1 MKNMTIRNG
10 IIMDKQTFE
19 RAMQGSSVRQKH
31 LLTALSVVT
40 FILMLLV
47 SWGAQAVDLES
58 VDYQATSSSK
68 SRLILNFSGTAPEP
82 NTFSMDDPA
91 RIVLDFVG
99 VKNKLDDKNQQI
111 NVGLTRSIATVEA
124 GERTRMVINMARPV
138 PYTVDVSGNTVVVM
152 LETGSATA
160 STSTAPSRTAATGRS
175 VTDIDFRRGE
185 MGEARVLIHLSDDG
199 AAVDIRRQR
208 DNEVVVDLVGVSL
221 PEKLQRRLDVI
232 DFATPIHFIQSTAEG
247 NNTRMLL
254 TTSGDFEHLAYQS
267 DKLLVVE
274 VKPVV
279 ETDTDGVAMPGMGS
293 DQGYTGEKLSLNF
306 QNIEVRA
313 VLQLLADF
321 TGMNLVTSDTVQ
333 GNLTLRLRNVPW
345 DQALD
350 IILKTKGLDKRINGN
365 VMLVA
370 PAAEIAARE
379 KQELEARRQLVE
391 LEPLFSDFIEINFA
405 KASEIAGIL
414 RSDSQ
419 QAGASSSRM
428 GFLSER
434 GSVTVDERT
443 NSLLIRDTS
452 AQLSDIR
459 RLIERLDIPVRQVL
473 IESRIVIANNDFTR
487 ELGVRFGGSARS
499 RTLGAGTDGRLSG
512 MQVDGGNRN
521 LINPSRGAGSQL
533 GQTGNLNV
541 NLPVTNPAGTVAL
554 ALAKLPL
561 GMILELELSAMQEE
575 GKGEIIS
582 SPRVITSNQKQATIE
597 QGTEIPYQEASS
609 SGATSVSFKEA
620 TLKLDVTPQITP
632 DDRIVMDLE
641 VNKDEVG
648 EIFLGVPS
656 IDTRSVKTQV
666 LVDNGETV
674 VLGGIYEQIS
684 TTNSQRVPFFGDLP
698 YVGFMFRNNLN
709 EDRRRELLVFVT
721 PKIIKEGMDF

>member
-1 MKNMTIRNG
+1 
-10 IIMDKQTFE
+10 MDNQILKPTL
-19 RAMQGSSVRQKH
+19 QGSLVRQKR
-31 LLTALSVVT
+31 LSIALSLLS
-40 FILMLLV
+40 LMLMFLL
-47 SWGAQAVDLES
+47 SWSAQAVELES
-58 VDYQATSSSK
+58 VDYQSTSGSQ
-68 SRLILNFSGTAPEP
+68 SRLILNFSGAAPEP
-82 NTFSMDDPA
+82 NSFSMDDPA

-124 GERTRMVINMARPV
+124 GERTRMVISMARPV

-160 STSTAPSRTAATGRS
+160 TTSTAPNRTSAAAGRS

-208 DNEVVVDLVGVSL
+208 HNEVVVDLVGVSL

-232 DFATPIHFIQSTAEG
+232 DFATPVQFIQSTAEG
-247 NNTRMLL
+247 SNTRMLL
-254 TTSGDFEHLAYQS
+254 TTTGEFEHLAYQS

-274 VKPVV
+274 VKPVL
-279 ETDTDGVAMPGMGS
+279 ETETDGVAIPGGS
-293 DQGYTGEKLSLNF
+293 ADQGYTGEKLSLNF

-313 VLQLLADF
+313 VLQLLAEF

-333 GNLTLRLRNVPW
+333 GSLTLRLRDVPW

-350 IILKTKGLDKRINGN
+350 IILKTKGLDKRISGN

-370 PAAEIAARE
+370 PAAEILARE
-379 KQELEARRQLVE
+379 RQELEARRQLVD
-391 LEPLFSDFIEINFA
+391 LEPLFSDFIEISFA
-405 KASEIAGIL
+405 KASDIAGIL
-414 RSDSQ
+414 QS
-419 QAGASSSRM
+419 ASSQSGGSDRV

-452 AQLSDIR
+452 SQLSEIR
-459 RLIERLDIPVRQVL
+459 RFIDRLDIPVRQVL

-487 ELGVRFGGSARS
+487 ELGVRFGASARS
-499 RTLGAGTDGRLSG
+499 RTLGAGTDGSLRG
-512 MQVDGGNRN
+512 MQVDGNDRN
-521 LINPSRGAGSQL
+521 LINPSRGAGTQL
-533 GQTGNLNV
+533 GATNNLNI
-541 NLPVTNPAGTVAL
+541 NLPVTEPAGQVAL

-561 GMILELELSAMQEE
+561 GMILELELSAMQAE

-582 SPRVITSNQKQATIE
+582 SPRVITSNQRQATIE

-609 SGATSVSFKEA
+609 SGATAVSFKQA

-648 EIFLGVPS
+648 EIFQGVPS
-656 IDTRSVKTQV
+656 IDTRSVRTQV

-684 TTNSQRVPFFGDLP
+684 ITNTERVPFFGDLP
-698 YVGFMFRNNLN
+698 YVGFMFRNNMN

-721 PKIIKEGMDF
+721 PKIIQEGMDF

>member
-1 MKNMTIRNG
+1 
-10 IIMDKQTFE
+10 MDQQISE
-19 RAMQGSSVRQKH
+19 RVMQGPSVQHERQ
-31 LLTALSVVT
+31 LTALSVVT

-58 VDYQATSSSK
+58 VDYQTTSSSQ
-68 SRLILNFSGTAPEP
+68 SRLILNFSATAPEP

-91 RIVLDFVG
+91 RIVLDFAG
-99 VKNKLDDKNQQI
+99 VKNKLDEKNQQI

-124 GERTRMVINMARPV
+124 GERTRMVISMARPV

-160 STSTAPSRTAATGRS
+160 TTSTAPSRTAAGTGRT

-208 DNEVVVDLVGVSL
+208 HNEVVVDLVGVSL
-221 PEKLQRRLDVI
+221 PDNLQRRLDVI
-232 DFATPIHFIQSTAEG
+232 DFATPVQFIQSTAEG
-247 NNTRMLL
+247 SNTRMLL
-254 TTSGDFEHLAYQS
+254 TTTGEFEHLAYQS

-279 ETDTDGVAMPGMGS
+279 ETDTDGVVMPGVGA
-293 DQGYTGEKLSLNF
+293 DEGYTGEKLSLNF

-313 VLQLLADF
+313 VLQLLAEF
-321 TGMNLVTSDTVQ
+321 TGMNLVTSDTLQ
-333 GNLTLRLRNVPW
+333 GSLTLRLRDVPW

-370 PAAEIAARE
+370 PAAEILARE
-379 KQELEARRQLVE
+379 RQELEARRQLVD
-391 LEPLFSDFIEINFA
+391 LEPLFSDFIEISFA
-405 KASEIAGIL
+405 KASDIAGIL
-414 RSDSQ
+414 QSSSQ
-419 QAGASSSRM
+419 QSGASERT

-452 AQLSDIR
+452 SQLSEIR
-459 RLIERLDIPVRQVL
+459 RFIDRLDIPVRQVL

-487 ELGVRFGGSARS
+487 ELGVRFGASARS
-499 RTLGAGTDGRLSG
+499 RTLGAGTDGSLRG
-512 MQVDGGNRN
+512 MQVDSDNRN
-521 LINPSRGAGSQL
+521 LINPSRGAGTQL
-533 GQTGNLNV
+533 GNTNNLNI
-541 NLPVTNPAGTVAL
+541 NLPVTEPAGQVAL

-561 GMILELELSAMQEE
+561 GMILELELSAMQAE

-582 SPRVITSNQKQATIE
+582 SPRVVTSNQSQATIE

-609 SGATSVSFKEA
+609 SGATAVSFKQA

-648 EIFLGVPS
+648 EIFQGVPS
-656 IDTRSVKTQV
+656 VDTRSVKTQL

-684 TTNSQRVPFFGDLP
+684 ITNTERVPFFGDLP

-721 PKIIKEGMDF
+721 PKIIQEGMDF

>member
-10 IIMDKQTFE
+10 IIMDKQTLE
-19 RAMQGSSVRQKH
+19 RAIQGSSARQKL

-40 FILMLLV
+40 FMLMMLV

-68 SRLILNFSGTAPEP
+68 SKLILNFSGTAPEP

-91 RIVLDFVG
+91 RIVLDFAG

-160 STSTAPSRTAATGRS
+160 STSTAPSRAAAATGRS

-232 DFATPIHFIQSTAEG
+232 DFATPVHFIQSTAEG

-254 TTSGDFEHLAYQS
+254 TTSGEFEHLAYQS

-419 QAGASSSRM
+419 QSGASSRM

-487 ELGVRFGGSARS
+487 ELGVRFGASARS
-499 RTLGAGTDGRLSG
+499 RTLGAGTDGSLRG

-521 LINPSRGAGSQL
+521 LINPSRGAGTQL
-533 GQTGNLNV
+533 GATDNLNV
-541 NLPVTNPAGTVAL
+541 NLPVTNPAGQVAL